1 MKLAARQKASTL
13 SRYAFESNA
22 VIFITPFHFL
32 LSKTLANTFTNVL
45 QKIGLTIFCQTDRK
59 KLFD

>member
-1 MKLAARQKASTL
+1 L

-32 LSKTLANTFTNVL
+32 LLKTLANTFTNVL